1 MDSSKDAAI
10 CPCCHTPYVI
20 AKAINYYAANNTT
33 KNIQASVGNV
43 YGNNDT
49 DFKVYAGSLKR
60 YTGRSIY
67 VDTPDYVD
75 SIDDDAFMGCEWLKR
90 VIIPD
95 SVTSIGNNA
104 FYGCSSLIS
113 IVIPDGVT
121 SIGDGAFSGCSGI
134 TSITISDSVTS
145 IGDRA
150 FHGCSSLTS
159 MVIPN
164 SVTSIG
170 DGAFSGCSGITSIT
184 ISDSV
189 TSIGDGAF
197 HSCSSLTSIVVPDSV
212 ERLSPSAFLN
222 SGLECISLYNNCGSN
237 KEYSYGENCFKNL
250 RTVIFL
256 PGTKHVSMYMFK
268 ETPLEKIVFPNSIET
283 IENWVQWK
291 DGKRYHWVYG
301 VGEVIAPP
309 EITRNNAEA
318 IKTMTGE
325 SNWSRRRGCYIAT
338 AVYGSYDCPE
348 VWILRR
354 FRDNTLAETWYGRV
368 FVRVYYAVS
377 PTLVKWFG
385 KSTWFK
391 RIWKAPLDKLVAK
404 LSAYGVENTPYVDK
418 RW

>member
-10 CPCCHTPYVI
+10 CPFCHTPYVVE
-20 AKAINYYAANNTT
+20 KAINYYTTNNNVTN
-33 KNIQASVGNV
+33 NIQADVVNV
-43 YGNNDT
+43 YGDSDA
-49 DFKVYAGSLKR
+49 DFKVCAGSLTK
-60 YTGRSIY
+60 YTGASTHVTI
-67 VDTPDYVD
+67 PDNVKSLD
-75 SIDDDAFMGCEWLKR
+75 GTFKGHQWLEN

-95 SVTSIGNNA
+95 GVVSIGDAAFQECRSLTSVALPGSLTSIGAYA
-104 FYGCSSLIS
+104 FMCSGLTS
-113 IVIPDGVT
+113 IVIPNGVT
-121 SIGDGAFSGCSGI
+121 SIGDN
-134 TSITISDSVTS
+134 
-145 IGDRA
+145 A
-150 FHGCSSLTS
+150 FHG
-159 MVIPN
+159 
-164 SVTSIG
+164 
-170 DGAFSGCSGITSIT
+170 
-184 ISDSV
+184 
-189 TSIGDGAF
+189 
-197 HSCSSLTSIVVPDSV
+197 CSSLTSIVVPDSV

-256 PGTKHVSMYMFK
+256 PGTKHVEMYMFK
-268 ETPLEKIVFPNSIET
+268 EAPLEKIVFPNSIET
-283 IENWVQWK
+283 IENWVQRK

>member
-1 MDSSKDAAI
+1 MSFVQAKCTNCGANLQVDSSKDAAI

-121 SIGDGAFSGCSGI
+121 SIGDN
-134 TSITISDSVTS
+134 
-145 IGDRA
+145 A

-222 SGLECISLYNNCGSN
+222 AGLECISLYNNCGSN
-237 KEYSYGENCFKNL
+237 KEYSYGEKGRKSRDRF
-250 RTVIFL
+250 
-256 PGTKHVSMYMFK
+256 
-268 ETPLEKIVFPNSIET
+268 
-283 IENWVQWK
+283 
-291 DGKRYHWVYG
+291 YG
-301 VGEVIAPP
+301 F
-309 EITRNNAEA
+309 
-318 IKTMTGE
+318 
-325 SNWSRRRGCYIAT
+325 RRQYQSERGCA
-338 AVYGSYDCPE
+338 
-348 VWILRR
+348 
-354 FRDNTLAETWYGRV
+354 AENV
-368 FVRVYYAVS
+368 Q
-377 PTLVKWFG
+377 
-385 KSTWFK
+385 
-391 RIWKAPLDKLVAK
+391 PL
-404 LSAYGVENTPYVDK
+404 
-418 RW
+418 

>member
-1 MDSSKDAAI
+1 MSFVQAKCTNCGANLQVDSSKDAAI

-121 SIGDGAFSGCSGI
+121 SIGDNAFHGCSSLTSMVIPNSVTSIGDGAFSGCSGI

-222 SGLECISLYNNCGSN
+222 AGLECISLYNNCGSN
-237 KEYSYGENCFKNL
+237 KEYSYGEKGRKSRDRF
-250 RTVIFL
+250 
-256 PGTKHVSMYMFK
+256 
-268 ETPLEKIVFPNSIET
+268 
-283 IENWVQWK
+283 
-291 DGKRYHWVYG
+291 YG
-301 VGEVIAPP
+301 F
-309 EITRNNAEA
+309 
-318 IKTMTGE
+318 
-325 SNWSRRRGCYIAT
+325 RRQYQSERGCA
-338 AVYGSYDCPE
+338 
-348 VWILRR
+348 
-354 FRDNTLAETWYGRV
+354 AENV
-368 FVRVYYAVS
+368 Q
-377 PTLVKWFG
+377 
-385 KSTWFK
+385 
-391 RIWKAPLDKLVAK
+391 PL
-404 LSAYGVENTPYVDK
+404 
-418 RW
+418 